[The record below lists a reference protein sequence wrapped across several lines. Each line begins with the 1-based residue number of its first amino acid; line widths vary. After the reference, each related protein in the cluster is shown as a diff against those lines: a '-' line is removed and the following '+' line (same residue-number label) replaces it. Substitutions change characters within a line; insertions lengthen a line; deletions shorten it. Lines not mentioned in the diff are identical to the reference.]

1 MRKWIA
7 AFLSTIILIIPIM
20 SHAFGSEADHEALRE
35 LMNECTNAMNQGKFD
50 QLKPYLDEQFTIITV
65 DNSKLSSLASFQDYW
80 DKIFKGDKPLLT
92 KLTIKPEADDK
103 THFITDEIG
112 VVHGTSKEKYHFTDG
127 DVRKMNTRWTAVVH
141 KENDQWK
148 LMKIH
153 FSSNILDNPVLSA
166 LKGQMFKVAVIGA
179 CVGFVLGLF
188 FMLFM
193 RRKKA

>member
-1 MRKWIA
+1 
-7 AFLSTIILIIPIM
+7 M
-20 SHAFGSEADHEALRE
+20 SHAFGSNADHEALRE
-35 LMNECTNAMNQGKFD
+35 LMKECTNAMNQGKFD

-103 THFITDEIG
+103 TYFITDDIG
-112 VVHGTSKEKYHFTDG
+112 VVHGISNERYHFTDG
-127 DVRKMNTRWTAVVH
+127 DVRKMSTRWTAVVH
-141 KENDQWK
+141 KEDDQWK

-153 FSSNILDNPVLSA
+153 FSANILDNPVLSA
-166 LKGQMFKVAVIGA
+166 LKAQMFKVAVIGV